1 LPNPQTT
8 QRAYFQILH
17 PGRTLEEFKTTSV
30 WETEPTLASRRFG
43 LAFWGQHMDAPF
55 GAWPPG
61 ENSLRSSGCAD
72 IDNHFAKVPPFKQSV
87 EWVGR
92 ILQAFDHLFA
102 IIDFFIFNST
112 RHLFGK

>member
-43 LAFWGQHMDAPF
+43 LAFWGQHMGAPF
-55 GAWPPG
+55 GA
-61 ENSLRSSGCAD
+61 
-72 IDNHFAKVPPFKQSV
+72 
-87 EWVGR
+87 
-92 ILQAFDHLFA
+92 
-102 IIDFFIFNST
+102 
-112 RHLFGK
+112 